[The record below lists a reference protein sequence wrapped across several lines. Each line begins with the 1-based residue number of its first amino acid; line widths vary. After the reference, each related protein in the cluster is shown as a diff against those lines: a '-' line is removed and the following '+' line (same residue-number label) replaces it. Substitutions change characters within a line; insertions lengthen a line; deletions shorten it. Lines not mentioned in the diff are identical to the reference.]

1 MRRVFTLGILTA
13 AALVGTSSRSAH
25 GAEFYYML
33 VFGYEND
40 PKQFRYS
47 HSFATFVKATGEGT
61 DPAGYALT
69 VHTISWVPRNLDVR
83 IVRLKP
89 EPGLNLDLDRTM
101 QLAAHE
107 HASVT
112 MWGPYRITPE
122 IYAKSVEQY
131 HRLNRGEQLYR
142 AVDGPLNPRVSD
154 CIHAV
159 GAIDPV
165 LGRRRYALD
174 KVGKP
179 ASAYIAKQFIRRSH
193 FDQSQIDN
201 GWLIP
206 RLGLTQYPVEYVG
219 NQGSAHLAHYEFE
232 SFMSRLRRINPHN

>member
-1 MRRVFTLGILTA
+1 MRRFIALGLLAIA
-13 AALVGTSSRSAH
+13 CLVTSARSAC
-25 GAEFYYML
+25 GADFYYML

-47 HSFATFVKATGEGT
+47 HTYATFVKATGEGL
-61 DPAGYALT
+61 DPSNYALT
-69 VHTISWVPRNLDVR
+69 VHTISWLPRNLDVR
-83 IVRLKP
+83 VLRLRP
-89 EPGLNLDLDRTM
+89 EPGQNLDLDSTM
-101 QLAAHE
+101 RFAAQE

-122 IYAKSVEQY
+122 IYAKSIEQY
-131 HRLNRGEQLYR
+131 HKLMRGEELYR
-142 AVDGPLNPRVSD
+142 AIDGPINNRVSD

-159 GAIDPV
+159 GEVDPV

-179 ASAYIAKQFIRRSH
+179 ASAYIAKQFVKRTH
-193 FDQSQIDN
+193 YDQSQIDN

-206 RLGLTQYPVEYVG
+206 RLGLTQYPIEYVG
-219 NQGSAHLAHYEFE
+219 NQGSARLAHYEFE
-232 SFMSRLRRINPHN
+232 SFMSRLRMIHSNR